1 MMARAAHYNRPSCAR
16 LRAHAYDNDNKL
28 SLPAM
33 PKRLAARRPPIDDDL
48 NHWSEARIARALAT
62 GKAVPRKE
70 TSSALIA
77 YPWQGCVCAR
87 SSQKR
92 RVGTGYLGAI
102 IDWPEALRRHPHDPS
117 QPNHTFYFALEDE
130 DGVIDGND
138 GGNRA
143 RWINHS
149 CNPNCE
155 SQTKGRRVWVRALRD
170 IAAGEELNYD
180 YALVLDEPLTPQLKK
195 DYEAVVAARTAATP
209 CWLWK
214 IKCQALQPPF

>member
-16 LRAHAYDNDNKL
+16 LRAHMHTITITNFPF
-28 SLPAM
+28 PAM
-33 PKRLAARRPPIDDDL
+33 PKRLAAQIAPPIDDDL
-48 NHWSEARIARALAT
+48 NHWSEARIARALAA

-70 TSSALIA
+70 KL
-77 YPWQGCVCAR
+77 QVR
-87 SSQKR
+87 SSPIHGKGVFA
-92 RVGTGYLGAI
+92 RVALKKGELVLEYLGAI

-180 YALVLDEPLTPQLKK
+180 YALVLDEPLTLQLKK
-195 DYEAVVAARTAATP
+195 DYECRCGSKNCRHTM
-209 CWLWK
+209 L
-214 IKCQALQPPF
+214 ALED

>member
-1 MMARAAHYNRPSCAR
+1 M
-16 LRAHAYDNDNKL
+16 
-28 SLPAM
+28 
-33 PKRLAARRPPIDDDL
+33 
-48 NHWSEARIARALAT
+48 
-62 GKAVPRKE
+62 
-70 TSSALIA
+70 
-77 YPWQGCVCAR
+77 R
-87 SSQKR
+87 SSPIHGKGVFA
-92 RVGTGYLGAI
+92 RVALKKGELVLEYLGAI

-170 IAAGEELNYD
+170 IAAGEVELRLLPRPRQSLNT
-180 YALVLDEPLTPQLKK
+180 AAKKRLRMPLL
-195 DYEAVVAARTAATP
+195 AARTAATP

-214 IKCQALQPPF
+214 IKCQATAAPV

>member
-16 LRAHAYDNDNKL
+16 LRAHMHTITITNFPF
-28 SLPAM
+28 PAM
-33 PKRLAARRPPIDDDL
+33 PKRLAAQIAPPIDDDL
-48 NHWSEARIARALAT
+48 NHWSEARIARALAA

-70 TSSALIA
+70 KL
-77 YPWQGCVCAR
+77 QVR
-87 SSQKR
+87 SSPIHGKGVFA
-92 RVGTGYLGAI
+92 RVALKKGELVLEYLGTI

-180 YALVLDEPLTPQLKK
+180 YSLVLDEPLTPQLKK
-195 DYEAVVAARTAATP
+195 DYECRCGSKNCRHTM
-209 CWLWK
+209 L
-214 IKCQALQPPF
+214 ALED